1 MASKE
6 NLEAAFAGESQANR
20 RYTSFA
26 QKAEKDGFP
35 NVARLFK
42 AAAHS
47 EAMHARNHLR
57 AMESIQDTLENL
69 KQAVQGENYEV
80 ISMYPDFIEEAQR
93 EGKQKAET
101 TFKWAIEAEKAHEK
115 FYNQAIEAVNS
126 QKDLDNT
133 PYFVCEGCGYT
144 VAKEAPENCPVCGA
158 PKKMFKQF

>member
-1 MASKE
+1 MATKE

-20 RYTSFA
+20 RYTAFA
-26 QKAEKDGFP
+26 QKAGKESLP

-57 AMESIQDTLENL
+57 AMGGVQNTLENL
-69 KQAVQGENYEV
+69 KKAAQGENYEA

-93 EGKQKAET
+93 EGNQEAKT

-115 FYNQAIEAVNS
+115 FYNQAIEAVSS
-126 QKDLDNT
+126 QKDLDET
-133 PYFVCEGCGYT
+133 PFFVCGGCGYT
-144 VAKEAPENCPVCGA
+144 VDKEAPETCPVCGA